1 MNRRGGTVF
10 NGGNRRVLSGRYDW
24 SMELQREGGRESIL
38 RTDARW
44 YPEPFMK
51 ALEGGFRNWNSILG
65 AAGAPGEF

>member
-1 MNRRGGTVF
+1 
-10 NGGNRRVLSGRYDW
+10 
-24 SMELQREGGRESIL
+24 MELQREGGRESIL